1 MIPPIVLPAMAAI
14 ALLEAGEVSGVVI
27 SSLFIIVV
35 ECVVAAVVLE
45 VLGKTLE
52 GHESAFSSSKLKSVH
67 VNTISIIIGHHH
79 LT

>member
-1 MIPPIVLPAMAAI
+1 MIPPIVLPAMAAV
-14 ALLEAGEVSGVVI
+14 ALLEAEVSGVVI
-27 SSLFIIVV
+27 SLFSVTVI
-35 ECVVAAVVLE
+35 ECVVAAIVLE

-52 GHESAFSSSKLKSVH
+52 GHESAFSSSKLTSVH